1 MTKINSKIPD
11 GPLAQKWTRY
21 KASVKLVNPANKK
34 KLDIIVVGTGLS
46 GAGAASALGELGY
59 SVKNFC
65 YQDSP
70 RRAHS
75 VAAQGGI
82 NAAKNYQNDGDSIYR
97 LFYDMIKGGDYRA
110 REANVYRIAE
120 VSNEV
125 IDHYTA
131 LGVPFARD
139 YGGTLDTRS
148 FGGVQ
153 VSRTFYAKGQ
163 TGQQCLLGAYSSLNR
178 QIKKGTVKM
187 YPRREMLDLVVIDG
201 KARGI
206 ITRNLLTGEIERHSS
221 HAVVLATGGYGTI
234 YYLSTLAVNSNAS
247 AAWKAHKKGAFFA
260 NPSFV
265 QIHPT
270 CVPQLNE
277 FQSKLTLMSES
288 LRNDGR
294 VWVPKTKGDSRPAND
309 IPEEERDYFL
319 ERRYPAFGNLVPR
332 DVASRAAKERC
343 DAGFGIG
350 ETGLAVNLDF
360 RDEIKKQGKNSIE
373 NKYGNLFEMYHT
385 ITGIDP
391 YEEPMRIYPAGH
403 YTMGGLWVDYELMT
417 SIPGLYAIGESNFS
431 DHGANR
437 LGASSL
443 MQAAGDG
450 YFILPNT
457 ISNYL
462 ADEIRVPR
470 IPTDKHEF
478 EEAEKSAVERLNKLI
493 TIKGKQTAAS
503 FHRRLGKIM
512 WDHVGMKRN
521 EKGLNEALI
530 LVQELEKEFWKDLN
544 IPGTINELNM
554 ELEKAGRVADFFE
567 LAELLITDALNRK
580 ESCGA
585 HFREEYQTPGGEA
598 LSNDEQ
604 FAYVAAWEY
613 AGEGKA
619 PILHKEELK
628 FEEVEMKVRS
638 YK

>member
-1 MTKINSKIPD
+1 MGKLISKIPD
-11 GPLAQKWTRY
+11 GPLATKWTKY
-21 KASVKLVNPANKK
+21 KASVRLVNPANKK
-34 KLDIIVVGTGLS
+34 KLEIIVIGTGLS
-46 GAGAASALGELGY
+46 GAGASSALGELGY
-59 SVKNFC
+59 SVKTFC

-82 NAAKNYQNDGDSIYR
+82 NAAKNYQSDGDSVYR
-97 LFYDMIKGGDYRA
+97 LFYDMIKGGDFRA
-110 REANVYRIAE
+110 REANVYRAAE
-120 VSNEV
+120 VSNNV

-139 YGGTLDTRS
+139 YGGTLNTRS

-153 VSRTFYAKGQ
+153 VSRTFYSSGQ

-178 QIKKGTVKM
+178 QIKSGNVTM
-187 YPRREMLDLVVIDG
+187 YPRREMLDIVLIDG

-206 ITRNLLTGEIERHSS
+206 ITRNLITGEIERHAA

-260 NPSFV
+260 NPSFI

-277 FQSKLTLMSES
+277 FQAKLTLMSES

-294 VWVPKTKGDSRPAND
+294 VWVPKIKGDSRPANQ

-343 DAGFGIG
+343 DAGFGVG

-360 RDEIKKQGKNSIE
+360 RDSIKKQGKKAIE
-373 NKYGNLFEMYHT
+373 NKYGNLFDMYRT
-385 ITGIDP
+385 ITGIDS

-417 SIPGLYAIGESNFS
+417 TVPGLYSIGESNFS

-443 MQAAGDG
+443 MQASGDG

-457 ISNYL
+457 INNYL
-462 ADEIRVPR
+462 ADEIRVPK
-470 IPTDKHEF
+470 ISTDKPEF
-478 EEAEKSAVERLNKLI
+478 EETEKAVIERLNKFI
-493 TIKGKQTAAS
+493 SIKGKQTAAS
-503 FHRRLGKIM
+503 FHKRLGKIM
-512 WDHVGMKRN
+512 WDYCGMVRN
-521 EKGLNEALI
+521 EAGLKKALVLI
-530 LVQELEKEFWKDLN
+530 KELKEEFWRDLKV
-544 IPGTINELNM
+544 PGDIKGVNQ
-554 ELEKAGRVADFFE
+554 ELEKAGRVADYFE
-567 LAELLITDALNRK
+567 VSELLVTDALNRN

-585 HFREEYQTPGGEA
+585 HFREEYQTPDGEA
-598 LSNDEQ
+598 LRNDEE
-604 FAYVAAWEY
+604 FAYVAAWEF
-613 AGEGKA
+613 AGEDK
-619 PILHKEELK
+619 PHILHKEELK

>member
-1 MTKINSKIPD
+1 MGTLDSKIPE
-11 GPLAQKWTRY
+11 GPLAQKWTKY
-21 KASVKLVNPANKK
+21 KSSVKLVNPANRK
-34 KLDIIVVGTGLS
+34 KLEIIVVGTGLS
-46 GAGAASALGELGY
+46 GAGAASALGEAGY
-59 SVKNFC
+59 IVKNFC

-82 NAAKNYQNDGDSIYR
+82 NAAKNYQNDGDSVYR
-97 LFYDMIKGGDYRA
+97 LFYDMIKGGDFRA
-110 REANVYRIAE
+110 REANVFRAAE
-120 VSNEV
+120 VSNQV
-125 IDHYTA
+125 IDHFTA

-163 TGQQCLLGAYSSLNR
+163 TGQQCLLGCYSSLNR
-178 QIKKGTVKM
+178 QIKKGNVLM
-187 YPRREMLDLVVIDG
+187 FPRHEMLDLVLIDG
-201 KARGI
+201 RARGI
-206 ITRNLLTGEIERHSS
+206 IARNLINGDIERHSA

-260 NPSFV
+260 NPSFI

-270 CVPQLNE
+270 CIPQLNE

-294 VWVPKTKGDSRPAND
+294 VWVPRDKGDKRPANS

-343 DAGFGIG
+343 DAGYGIG
-350 ETGLAVNLDF
+350 ETGLAVYLDF
-360 RDEIKKQGKNSIE
+360 RDAISKQGKPAIE
-373 NKYGNLFEMYHT
+373 NKYGNLFEMYKT
-385 ITGIDP
+385 ITGSDP
-391 YEEPMRIYPAGH
+391 YNEPMRIYPAGH

-417 SIPGLYAIGESNFS
+417 TIPGLYAIGEANFS

-450 YFILPNT
+450 YFIIPNT
-457 ISNYL
+457 ITNYL
-462 ADEIRVPR
+462 AGQIKVPR
-470 IPTDKHEF
+470 IATDRSEF
-478 EEAEKSAVERLNKLI
+478 EEAEKNAVERLKRIISIRGN
-493 TIKGKQTAAS
+493 QTAAS
-503 FHRRLGKIM
+503 FHKRLGKIM
-512 WDHVGMKRN
+512 WDYCGMTRN
-521 EKGLNEALI
+521 EEGLKKAIRLI
-530 LVQELEKEFWKDLN
+530 RELKDEFWKNL
-544 IPGTINELNM
+544 IVPGKIDELNM
-554 ELEKAGRVADFFE
+554 ELDKAGRVADYLE
-567 LAELLITDALNRK
+567 LAELLVNDALHRK

-585 HFREEYQTPGGEA
+585 HFREEYQTADGEA
-598 LSNDEQ
+598 LRNDKD
-604 FAYVAAWEY
+604 FCYVAAWEF
-613 AGEGKA
+613 AGENK
-619 PILHKEELK
+619 PHMLHKEELK
-628 FEEVEMKVRS
+628 FEEVEMKERS